1 MADLKNIP
9 ARLKLAVARARA
21 ERPAVDVAI
30 QTFKTYSVDDGGSY
44 AAALTYYMFFS
55 IFPLLLFSAS
65 ILGFVTRGN
74 VELQTRVLE
83 AGIES
88 VPFLQEILHPD
99 NLSSIQER
107 AGGLALTGAFLA
119 LYTGS
124 GAIVALEHALNR
136 IYGVT
141 DEPKWVEKRL
151 RSLKFLMVFGLA
163 AIASFALG
171 GVAGFAADLFPS
183 GAGATAVAWTAS
195 HVLGFI
201 LGTGI
206 FAAAYRLLP
215 AVTRSWRDVLPGAL
229 IAAFLF
235 EVLKELGSIYLERG
249 AENREATFG
258 AFALAAGLLIGSY
271 LIAQITL
278 LAAELN
284 DVLVARRITRQTYSH
299 EPKEAPDGT
308 DRT

>member
-1 MADLKNIP
+1 MPDKKSVP
-9 ARLKLAVARARA
+9 ARLKLAVERARA
-21 ERPAVDVAI
+21 ERPVVDVAI
-30 QTFKTYSVDDGGSY
+30 QTFKTYSGDDGGTY

-74 VELQTRVLE
+74 IELQTRVLE
-83 AGIES
+83 AGVES
-88 VPFLQEILHPD
+88 VPFLQDILRPE

-107 AGGLALTGAFLA
+107 AGGLALTGALLA

-136 IYGVT
+136 VYGVT

-151 RSLKFLMVFGLA
+151 RSLKFLVVFGLA

-183 GAGATAVAWTAS
+183 GAGATAIAWSAS
-195 HVLGFI
+195 HILGFL
-201 LGTGI
+201 LGTAI
-206 FAAAYRLLP
+206 FAAAFRLLP
-215 AVTRSWRDVLPGAL
+215 AVTRSWREVLPGAL
-229 IAAFLF
+229 VAAFLF
-235 EVLKELGSIYLERG
+235 EVLKELGSIYLARG
-249 AENREATFG
+249 SENREATFG
-258 AFALAAGLLIGSY
+258 AFALSAGLLVGSY

-284 DVLVARRITRQTYSH
+284 DVLVARRITRQTYKH
-299 EPKEAPDGT
+299 EPKEVPDGPDAT
-308 DRT
+308 